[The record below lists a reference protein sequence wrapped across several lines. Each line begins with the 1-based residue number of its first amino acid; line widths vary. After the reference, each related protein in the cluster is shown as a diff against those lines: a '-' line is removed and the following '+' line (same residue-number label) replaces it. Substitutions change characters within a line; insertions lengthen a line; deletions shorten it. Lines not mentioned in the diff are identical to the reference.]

1 MMPRNRLFLLI
12 IVSFFLRIIVAYST
26 ELTNDE
32 VYYYT
37 YALHLQWNYFDHPPA
52 VAVLI
57 KLSTL
62 NLLFTNELFIRLGA
76 IVCAVT
82 GTWLS
87 YKTGKLIANERTG
100 FYAAVLYN
108 TSIYSSVIAG
118 TFILPDSPQ
127 IVCWLAALY
136 VAIKIIAANDDNK
149 KISLQN
155 WLLFGL
161 LSGVCVLCKVH
172 GIFLW
177 MGMGLY
183 ILFYRRKMF
192 SDIGLY
198 LSFILTLVLISPII
212 LWNMHNN
219 FITYTY
225 HSDRVVVHSFSIHG
239 DDFLQAFLGQIFYY
253 NPINIFLIVR
263 SIFYLRKQ
271 VLFNTSIQR
280 LLLLCGLPAIIIVS
294 VISLFDPVL
303 PHWSGPGFVTLTFF
317 AAAYLDRTIAADN
330 FKTPAILKASVWLI
344 VTVVFAGVGFVLYYP
359 GTIGSKSIKEYGNGD
374 FTLDMSG
381 WKNVEKDYSNWLQQ
395 QSDSNQLK
403 HLKFVCNK
411 WFPAAHIEYYL
422 TEPMHT
428 SVIGVGALNDLHNFA
443 WLNKTRSDLKKGENA
458 LCIVPSNYN
467 EDIAVVYANNFSA
480 IQPLHVFTEQRSGKT
495 TRLFTLFLL
504 KNYNA
509 NDEVHN
515 IPIR

>member
-1 MMPRNRLFLLI
+1 MILRNRLFWLI
-12 IVSFFLRIIVAYST
+12 IASLCIRIIVAYTT

-37 YALHLQWNYFDHPPA
+37 YALHLQWNYFDHPPG

-57 KLSTL
+57 KLSTI

-76 IVCAVT
+76 IICAAI

-108 TSIYSSVIAG
+108 TSIYSSIIAG

-127 IVCWLAALY
+127 IVFWLAALY
-136 VAIKIIAANDDNK
+136 IGIKIVNTDDHK
-149 KISLQN
+149 KTGLQN

-161 LSGVCVLCKVH
+161 LCGVCVLCKIH

-177 MGMGLY
+177 MGLGLY
-183 ILFYRRKMF
+183 ILFYKRQML
-192 SDIGLY
+192 SEAGLY
-198 LSFILTLVLISPII
+198 LSFILTLVLTSPII

-225 HSDRVVVHSFSIHG
+225 HSDRVAVHSFSIHG
-239 DDFLQAFLGQIFYY
+239 DDFLQAFLGQVFYY
-253 NPINIFLIVR
+253 NPINVFLIVQ
-263 SIFYLRKQ
+263 SMFFLRKQ
-271 VLFNTSIQR
+271 SLFKPSIQR
-280 LLLLCGLPAIIIVS
+280 LLLLCGWPVIIIVS
-294 VISLFDPVL
+294 VISLFNPVL

-317 AAAYLDRTIAADN
+317 AAAYLDKKVAANN
-330 FKTPAILKASVWLI
+330 FKMPAILKSSVWLI
-344 VTVVFAGVGFVLYYP
+344 VIVVIAGVGLVLYYP
-359 GTIGSKSIKEYGNGD
+359 GTIGSKKMKDYGSGD

-381 WKNVEKDYSNWLQQ
+381 WKSLEKDYSNWLQQ
-395 QSDSNQLK
+395 QSNSNELN
-403 HLKFVCNK
+403 HLQFVCNK

-422 TEPMHT
+422 AEPMHT
-428 SVIGVGALNDLHNFA
+428 SVIGVGALTDLHNFA
-443 WLNKTRSDLKKGENA
+443 WLNKTRNDLKKGDDA

-467 EDIAVVYANNFSA
+467 EDIAAVYANNFSF
-480 IQPLHVFTEQRSGKT
+480 IQPIHVFTEQRSEKT

-504 KNYNA
+504 KNYNES
-509 NDEVHN
+509 DEVHN